1 MFRKRH
7 TKSGRPL
14 LPESNFLGQAAR
26 QRLVDHSYNIWGM
39 GSLGFGM
46 LATNVVL
53 SHGVG
58 NVLLLPGLM
67 SIAKDSREAVA
78 RHKGEVQT
86 LTRLLDTRCSD

>member
-7 TKSGRPL
+7 TKSERPL

-53 SHGVG
+53 SHGAPDMTPMIFGRQRPAVMVRDRAVG
-58 NVLLLPGLM
+58 GAGIVLQAERRG
-67 SIAKDSREAVA
+67 IGVA
-78 RHKGEVQT
+78 
-86 LTRLLDTRCSD
+86 S